1 MKLLVGLGNPGRRY
15 ENTRHNV
22 GFQTIDY
29 LANQLDIRVD
39 KEKNRALIG
48 EGKLK
53 DEKIVLVKPQTFMNL
68 SGEAVAPL
76 AAWYKVEP
84 EDILVIYDDLALEVG
99 RIRIRG
105 QGSHGG
111 HNGVRS
117 LIAHLKTEKIPRI
130 KIGIGS
136 PPPQWDTA
144 DYVLGNFSPAEQKVI
159 QETMEKAAKAVEV
172 TLGQGLAKAMNQFN

>member
-1 MKLLVGLGNPGRRY
+1 MKLIVGLGNPGKRY

-22 GFQTIDY
+22 GFLAIDY
-29 LANQLDIRVD
+29 LAQQMGIRVD

-48 EGKLK
+48 EGKFGE
-53 DEKIVLVKPQTFMNL
+53 EKVVLVKPQTYMNL

-84 EDILVIYDDLALEVG
+84 EDILVTYDDLALEVG
-99 RIRIRG
+99 KIRIRG

-117 LIAHLKTEKIPRI
+117 LISHLKTEKIPRI
-130 KIGIGS
+130 KIGIGA

-144 DYVLGNFSPAEQKVI
+144 DYVLGNFSPAEKKI
-159 QETMEKAAKAVEV
+159 IGEAIEKTAKAMEV
-172 TLGQGLAKAMNQFN
+172 ILQQGLAKAMNQYN

>member
-1 MKLLVGLGNPGRRY
+1 MKLIVGLGNPGRRY

-22 GFQTIDY
+22 GFKAIDY
-29 LANQLDIRVD
+29 LADQLGIKVD

-76 AAWYKVEP
+76 AAWYKVEL
-84 EDILVIYDDLALEVG
+84 EDILIIYDDLALEVG

-144 DYVLGNFSPAEQKVI
+144 DYVLGNFSPDEQKII
-159 QETMEKAAKAVEV
+159 QDAVENAAKAVEV
-172 TLGQGLAKAMNQFN
+172 TLGQGLTKAMNQFN